1 MYRCE
6 ANAYLADE
14 NGENLLLE
22 SVDKILPEGPDTW
35 RLVSIF
41 GEQKIVE
48 GRISSMQLVDH
59 RIIFESV
66 AASES

>member
-1 MYRCE
+1 MCE
-6 ANAYLADE
+6 TNAYLADE

>member
-1 MYRCE
+1 MCE

-14 NGENLLLE
+14 NGEHLILE
-22 SVDKILPEGPDTW
+22 AVDKIMPEGPDAW

-41 GEQKIVE
+41 GEQKIVA

-59 RIIFESV
+59 RIVFERV
-66 AASES
+66 AASGS

>member
-1 MYRCE
+1 MCE

-35 RLVSIF
+35 RLVSIL

-48 GRISSMQLVDH
+48 GRLSSMQLVDH